1 MSDPKTTVHIRI
13 PGYRIEREIGRGG
26 IATVYLAVQESLD
39 REVALKVMSPVL
51 VAEPNFTERF
61 IGEGRM
67 VAQLNHPSIVT
78 IFDIAAE
85 NYHTYMAMEY
95 LSGGNLR
102 EKLRQAMPENNILS
116 IVRQIA
122 NALACAHDSGIV
134 HRDVKPEN
142 IMFRDNDVP
151 VLTDFGIAKTIG
163 SDERLTRT
171 GIIVGTPRYIS
182 PEQAEGHGTDVRS
195 DLYSLGVI
203 LFEMLAGRPP
213 FGTSDSIA
221 LLYAHV
227 NDPIP
232 DLPEEHRHLQPL
244 VNATMAKDPD
254 QRVSDCHK
262 LSDMIYVILR
272 EVRRGNKGA
281 VSTVPR
287 TGADNIVNSPGDA
300 RPQAS
305 VTPRNKLRPFVI
317 GGVGMLLVALV
328 LTAGLRALLT
338 PQSESELADVSD
350 PQTTSA
356 VLAPLEPVQQE
367 SEGGVAP
374 ASGSASSPDTAR
386 RMQLDAEVANA
397 AQRGFEPGESSTP
410 SPAMHTPSPAM
421 QEAPAAPEPAVQSP
435 PIAVAKTGRAPDPPA
450 ASLPKPVVRANDQPS
465 APPAWKM
472 TKPGNRSGPPNR
484 LQALLSRAESQMT
497 QGRVDNPAGDNALE
511 TYRRV
516 LRVAADDPQAL
527 SGLDDIARY
536 FLDKGRESAEAKRYQ
551 HAQEMIERGLQAV
564 PKHSALMTFQQ
575 TVLSLFT
582 AEKQFATAEQYYL
595 GQGIQ
600 RDLASAVEWYRKA
613 ADKGHVQAQYSLG
626 LAYADGA
633 GVSRNE
639 VEGLRWLRRAAIQGV
654 EDAQFNLSLG
664 LIFGPDPDPN
674 GALQWIKKLA
684 DKNYE
689 PAFQVLGWMY
699 STGTGVKLSI
709 KESIR
714 WNVKYVMA
722 DAPAKTSPP
731 ERVVEYWNRK
741 LQSALA
747 QTRLDQKPPEPH

>member
-1 MSDPKTTVHIRI
+1 MSDTKTAAHIRI
-13 PGYRIEREIGRGG
+13 PGFRIEREIGRGG

-78 IFDIAAE
+78 IFDIASE
-85 NYHTYMAMEY
+85 DYHTYIAMEY
-95 LSGGNLR
+95 LSGGSLR
-102 EKLRQAMPENNILS
+102 DKLRDAIPENTVLNV
-116 IVRQIA
+116 VRQMA
-122 NALACAHDSGIV
+122 NALACAHDNGIV

-142 IMFRDNDVP
+142 IMFRENGVP

-163 SDERLTRT
+163 SDTRLTRT

-182 PEQAEGHGTDVRS
+182 PEQAEGRGTDARS

-203 LFEMLAGRPP
+203 LYEMLAGRPP

-232 DLPEEHRHLQPL
+232 DLPAEHRHLQPL

-281 VSTVPR
+281 VSAVR
-287 TGADNIVNSPGDA
+287 RADADNIPSAASVAG
-300 RPQAS
+300 PQAGPTS
-305 VTPRNKLRPFVI
+305 RNKLRRFTI
-317 GGVGMLLVALV
+317 GGVGVLLVAL
-328 LTAGLRALLT
+328 LFAAGLRTLLR
-338 PQSESELADVSD
+338 PPSELQLADVSE
-350 PQTTSA
+350 PESTSIDSA
-356 VLAPLEPVQQE
+356 QP
-367 SEGGVAP
+367 AP
-374 ASGSASSPDTAR
+374 AQQGSEAGAASASGTASSPDTAL
-386 RMQLDAEVANA
+386 RMQLDAKVANV
-397 AQRGFEPGESSTP
+397 AQRGSESGQLPEP
-410 SPAMHTPSPAM
+410 SPVSRASPV
-421 QEAPAAPEPAVQSP
+421 APQPPAKSP
-435 PIAVAKTGRAPDPPA
+435 PIDVSETDQAPDPSTESPQR
-450 ASLPKPVVRANDQPS
+450 SVVPANDDDGV
-465 APPAWKM
+465 APAWKM
-472 TKPGNRSGPPNR
+472 IKPGSRPRPPNR
-484 LQALLSRAESQMT
+484 LQVLLSRAETQMT
-497 QGRVDNPAGDNALE
+497 EGRVDDPAGDNALE
-511 TYRRV
+511 TYRQV
-516 LRVAADDPQAL
+516 LSVATDHPQAL
-527 SGLDDIARY
+527 TGLDDIARY
-536 FLDKGRESAEAKRYQ
+536 FLDKSRESAEAKRYQ
-551 HAQEMIERGLQAV
+551 DAQDMVERGLHAV
-564 PKHSALMTFQQ
+564 PQHSALLTFKKN
-575 TVLSLFT
+575 VSSLLT
-582 AEKQFATAEQYYL
+582 AEKEFARAEQYYW
-595 GQGIQ
+595 GEGIQ
-600 RDLASAVEWYRKA
+600 RDLALAVEWYRKA
-613 ADKGHVQAQYSLG
+613 ADKGHVQAQYNLG
-626 LAYADGA
+626 IAYADGA
-633 GVSRNE
+633 GVPRDE

-664 LIFGPDPDPN
+664 LIFGPNPDPN
-674 GALQWIKKLA
+674 GASQWVKMLA
-684 DKNYE
+684 GKNYE

-714 WNVKYVMA
+714 WNIKRVMA
-722 DAPAKTSPP
+722 DVPAESSPP
-731 ERVVEYWNRK
+731 ERVVEFWDRQ